1 MWVVALA
8 LVIGSTSYSVHSA
21 TLIDSAVGEL
31 ARNRSSAEL
40 ILVVT
45 SDCKVTGHKVYGS
58 QLKRPNISFL
68 ARTKNFSTED
78 SRIQVRVPIR
88 ILGNFKKCA
97 DFGSAIKVS
106 GRFIETK
113 EKRVAGTLIAS
124 SELEVLKPASA
135 FSKFLSGIRADFRK
149 RASDLGGDAGALIP
163 GMILGDT
170 SLQSELFTSQM
181 RRAGLSHLTAVSGAN
196 FAIVSALVFYLFR
209 GVVPKIIPR
218 LILTSIF
225 LVVFLLLVRPSPSV
239 LRAGVMAAVVLL
251 SKASGNARNSVAALA
266 TAIAVLLL
274 LDPFQ
279 AVDPGFVLSVL
290 ATSGLIFI
298 APRLTEKLKQYLP
311 EWLAEIIAIPCAAT
325 ITCTPYIIF
334 LSGEVSILS
343 VLFNVLVA
351 PFVAPITILGFIA
364 VLALPIPFLSEFLLL
379 IAKGFSQWIVF
390 ISGLTHHVPSWGITP
405 LLMIILIILVSI
417 TLQRRSLSNFV
428 VLVLAL
434 LAINSAPRIA
444 FPGNDWKVLQCD
456 VGQGDALLINL
467 GGGSAILFDAGP
479 DPNLLRRCLSVA
491 KIDSLP
497 LVIISHGHADHYFGM
512 KEISSWIDVGTIW
525 SNGSAFVKEMTE
537 DQAITVEQGVRAHI
551 GEVKLE
557 VLWPN
562 PVLRDFAS
570 VDGDGSSEN
579 NRSLVLLVTMNGV
592 RILVTGDIEPEV
604 QRLISEKYDLSDIDI
619 LKVPHHG
626 SRFQDLSFISEV
638 SPELSF
644 ISVGAGNSYGHP
656 NSELIEELIERGSQV
671 ARTDSDGPI
680 SVAWRFDDSAKRY
693 IFTMKTMRKEW
704 WRIQWL

>member
-1 MWVVALA
+1 
-8 LVIGSTSYSVHSA
+8 
-21 TLIDSAVGEL
+21 
-31 ARNRSSAEL
+31 
-40 ILVVT
+40 
-45 SDCKVTGHKVYGS
+45 
-58 QLKRPNISFL
+58 
-68 ARTKNFSTED
+68 
-78 SRIQVRVPIR
+78 
-88 ILGNFKKCA
+88 
-97 DFGSAIKVS
+97 
-106 GRFIETK
+106 
-113 EKRVAGTLIAS
+113 
-124 SELEVLKPASA
+124 
-135 FSKFLSGIRADFRK
+135 
-149 RASDLGGDAGALIP
+149 
-163 GMILGDT
+163 
-170 SLQSELFTSQM
+170 
-181 RRAGLSHLTAVSGAN
+181 
-196 FAIVSALVFYLFR
+196 
-209 GVVPKIIPR
+209 
-218 LILTSIF
+218 
-225 LVVFLLLVRPSPSV
+225 
-239 LRAGVMAAVVLL
+239 
-251 SKASGNARNSVAALA
+251 
-266 TAIAVLLL
+266 
-274 LDPFQ
+274 
-279 AVDPGFVLSVL
+279 
-290 ATSGLIFI
+290 
-298 APRLTEKLKQYLP
+298 
-311 EWLAEIIAIPCAAT
+311 
-325 ITCTPYIIF
+325 
-334 LSGEVSILS
+334 
-343 VLFNVLVA
+343 
-351 PFVAPITILGFIA
+351 
-364 VLALPIPFLSEFLLL
+364 
-379 IAKGFSQWIVF
+379 
-390 ISGLTHHVPSWGITP
+390 
-405 LLMIILIILVSI
+405 MIILIILVSI
-417 TLQRRSLSNFV
+417 TLQRRSLSNFI

-491 KIDSLP
+491 KIDSIP
-497 LVIISHGHADHYFGM
+497 LVVISHGHADHYFGM